1 MNECRTGGD
10 GMSKGVSSAQIKYNW
25 GYQPSGWVTEDLWP
39 QWHLQVSNG
48 FSPGTKCRTWCEIF
62 KRYMTQFW
70 GEAGGVGFSMSF
82 EHTQTYIGQVRGHR
96 GEQSKG
102 EQPLTLWSYFRSS
115 SLSYTALPGHVPENS
130 MFHLLGTSLDSESTC
145 KPMGNPGFLPRRIHF
160 GNMECIHF
168 FIHTLTQQQQ
178 LREFLP

>member
-1 MNECRTGGD
+1 
-10 GMSKGVSSAQIKYNW
+10 
-25 GYQPSGWVTEDLWP
+25 
-39 QWHLQVSNG
+39 
-48 FSPGTKCRTWCEIF
+48 
-62 KRYMTQFW
+62 MTQFW

-115 SLSYTALPGHVPENS
+115 SLSYTALPGYVPENS

-145 KPMGNPGFLPRRIHF
+145 KPTGNPGFLPRRIHF